1 MRAIE
6 RGNEAS
12 TRTSGKVA
20 SGKRKASGKV
30 DSGERKASGKV
41 ESGSSS
47 SSPVDLFST
56 RSFRWL
62 LITNAKN
69 RLGGLGKG
77 N

>member
-1 MRAIE
+1 MIE
-6 RGNEAS
+6 RGNEARA
-12 TRTSGKVA
+12 RTSGKVV

-30 DSGERKASGKV
+30 ESGERKASGKV
-41 ESGSSS
+41 ESGSCS
-47 SSPVDLFST
+47 SSPLDLFST
-56 RSFRWL
+56 RSLRRL